1 MPMMMINRCLSM
13 LLQQNFD
20 KFYEQIY
27 GERWPAIREAMIAPG
42 RQVQRKNPFAEEQPF
57 SIDAWEPVGHDM
69 QAEAHLIEEE
79 KSQKKNL
86 VLSIPPLCQWNG
98 ESGEIPRGKDQ
109 LLSYYILD
117 PASVLVATN
126 LRVQPGEKVLD
137 LCAAPGGKSLVLAQ
151 SLFRSPH
158 EKSEIVLNEMS
169 ADRRER
175 LKKVIQQYISKE
187 ARPQLWIRGKD
198 GVRFGLEVKNYFD
211 AILVDAPCSGE
222 RHLIQNAKELKSWKE
237 QRTKFLAQK
246 QYALLCSAWLSLKVG
261 GRLMYSTC
269 SLSPQENDEVI
280 EKFLHK
286 KKEASLGQQHYKLE
300 HGESTQYG
308 QIYLPD
314 RCDFGPM
321 YSSLLIKTS

>member
-1 MPMMMINRCLSM
+1 M

-27 GERWPAIREAMIAPG
+27 GERWPSLKESLAAPSK
-42 RQVQRKNPFAEEQPF
+42 QVQRRNPFAEESTLDSESLKF
-57 SIDAWEPVGHDM
+57 INAAMLEEPLPDT
-69 QAEAHLIEEE
+69 EENHKLE
-79 KSQKKNL
+79 RL
-86 VLSIPPLCQWNG
+86 VLKVPPLCKWNEG
-98 ESGEIPRGKDQ
+98 SEEIPRGKDQ
-109 LLSYYILD
+109 LLLYYILD

-151 SLFRSPH
+151 SLFRSFH
-158 EKSEIVLNEMS
+158 ESSELVLNEMS

-198 GVRFGLEVKNYFD
+198 GTRFGLEVKNYFD

-222 RHLIQNAKELKSWKE
+222 RHLIQNEKELKTWKE

-269 SLSPQENDEVI
+269 SLSPQENDGVI
-280 EKFLHK
+280 EKFLNK
-286 KKEASLGQQHYKLE
+286 KKDANISHLYYTLAN
-300 HGESTQYG
+300 GELTQYG